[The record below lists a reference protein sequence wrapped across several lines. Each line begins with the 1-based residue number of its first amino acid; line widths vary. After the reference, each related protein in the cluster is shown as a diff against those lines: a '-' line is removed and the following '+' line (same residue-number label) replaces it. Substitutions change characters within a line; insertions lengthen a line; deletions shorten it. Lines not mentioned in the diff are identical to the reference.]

1 MKKLLYVLMALFI
14 ATAFISCSN
23 DDDASS
29 TFIGNNV
36 DDDSNA
42 VKGLNESLLAGYWIQ
57 VKDGVRQNAGAWF
70 MYEPQNTIVEFF
82 TLPNG
87 MDSPAKLKAMLPWYV
102 KENGVI
108 EIALINEVI
117 RKTIVS
123 LTNDKMAISTYDA
136 STGQRVVDEYER
148 ISGPI
153 EIVE

>member
-1 MKKLLYVLMALFI
+1 MKKVLYLLMALFMV
-14 ATAFISCSN
+14 TVFISCSN
-23 DDDASS
+23 DDDTFS
-29 TFIGNNV
+29 TFIGNNG
-36 DDDSNA
+36 DDDNNA

-70 MYEPQNTIVEFF
+70 MYEPQNMIVEFF

-87 MDSPAKLKAMLPWYV
+87 MDSPAKLQAMLPWYV
-102 KENGVI
+102 KDDGVI

-123 LTNDKMAISTYDA
+123 LTNDKMSISTYDA
-136 STGQRVVDEYER
+136 SSGQRVVDEYER

-153 EIVE
+153 EIKN